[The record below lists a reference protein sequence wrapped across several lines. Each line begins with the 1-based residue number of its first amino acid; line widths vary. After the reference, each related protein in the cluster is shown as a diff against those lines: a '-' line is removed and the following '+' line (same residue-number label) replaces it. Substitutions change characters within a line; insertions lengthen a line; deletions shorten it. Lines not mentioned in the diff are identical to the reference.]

1 MGDSVKRTLVSV
13 DYEAYPKEI
22 GDILKGASV
31 YDSSSSRAARVLF
44 VERDRG
50 YFVKEAKSGALQKEA
65 ELAKFFAG
73 LHLTSKVLLYRT
85 EGEKDYL
92 ITERVQGEDATF
104 AAYLEKPEKLCE
116 VLAESMRMLHSA
128 DIRNCPVP
136 DRMKD
141 YLATVDEGYHTG
153 RFDTSIYGDNKVFK
167 TAKEAWQT
175 VQEYKNLFHSDTL
188 IHGDFCLPN
197 VIFDNFGFS
206 GFIDLGNGGVGDRHV
221 DLFWCA
227 WSLWYNL
234 KTDKYTDR
242 LFDAYG
248 RDKINKDVLRAVYA
262 AEAFG

>member
-1 MGDSVKRTLVSV
+1 MKRTLVSV

-22 GDILKGASV
+22 GDFLKGASV
-31 YDSSSSRAARVLF
+31 YDSSCSNAARVLF
-44 VERDRG
+44 VERDGG
-50 YFVKEAKSGALQKEA
+50 YFVKEAKSGMLFKEA
-65 ELAKFFAG
+65 ALAKFFAG
-73 LHLTSKVLLYRT
+73 LDLTSKVLLYRT

-104 AAYLEKPEKLCE
+104 GAYLEQPEKLCE

-136 DRMKD
+136 SRMKD
-141 YLATVDEGYHTG
+141 YLASVDEGYRKG
-153 RFDTSIYGDNKVFK
+153 MFDTSIYGDRQVFK

-175 VQEYKNLFHSDTL
+175 VQAYKHLFEEDTL

-197 VIFDNFGFS
+197 VILDNFRFS
-206 GFIDLGNGGVGDRHV
+206 GFIDLGNGGAGDRHV

-234 KTDKYTDR
+234 KTDRYTDR

-248 RDKINKDVLRAVYA
+248 RDKINKDILRAVYA